1 MRITPVVVMLALAVL
16 AAGCG
21 ARSNTPFTAKGTIGC
36 LKSHGFTR
44 VSSSPAKVGFI
55 AGFAAN
61 GGLIGTSSSGNQVT
75 IAFTD
80 SSGDVDS
87 TEKAFTLHAS
97 PQLRPHIK
105 DVMST
110 NRNAV
115 IVWTTGASSDDQ
127 STLNGCLKP

>member
-1 MRITPVVVMLALAVL
+1 MRFTPVVAVLALALL

-21 ARSNTPFTAKGTIGC
+21 ARSDTPFTAKGSVAC
-36 LKSHGFTR
+36 LRNKGFTQ

-61 GGLIGTSSSGNQVT
+61 GGLTGVSPAGNRVT

-80 SSGDVDS
+80 SSDDVQS
-87 TEKAFTLHAS
+87 TENAFRLHAS

-105 DVMST
+105 DVLST

-127 STLNGCLKP
+127 STLNACLHP